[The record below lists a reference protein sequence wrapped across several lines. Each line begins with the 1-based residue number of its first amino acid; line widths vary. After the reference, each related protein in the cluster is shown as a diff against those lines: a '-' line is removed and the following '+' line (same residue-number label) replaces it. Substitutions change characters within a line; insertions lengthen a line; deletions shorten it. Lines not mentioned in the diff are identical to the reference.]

1 MRSSVLLI
9 WIGFL
14 TIFMLIPMGLS
25 WTYGPHPVFYQ
36 VSSNYL
42 VQIVSAVLFMFGV
55 CVPVFIKMRPFRLR
69 RIFNLTNFAFRFL
82 VFVFIFSHTL
92 IVSEFGLDFRHH
104 IRISSMGGLGYFYA
118 LEQLT
123 MIPFTFFILRL
134 VVCDAYKEISK
145 YRGFLMIYALM
156 LVLFPFN
163 FSNLLCGILIIV
175 ALYVPKLLTMKLGIT
190 STILLPFVGII
201 ALVGATYLIKGSS
214 FDGVDA
220 VARYLQYRIS
230 IWQVSADLLANM
242 PWENRLS
249 LFSQGFFDEAS
260 INTLNADVIFSG
272 SFANSRVGAGPGVIG
287 SSLYLLPFPL
297 NLFLVTIFG
306 FMFSY
311 FLKCSGLF
319 NENRSMFLVIAVF
332 CLLFPFLASPIQLA
346 SLEVMPV
353 VNVLLLII
361 FLSVEIPTDHT
372 EYRGEA
378 KVPSSKGESVHG

>member
-1 MRSSVLLI
+1 
-9 WIGFL
+9 
-14 TIFMLIPMGLS
+14 
-25 WTYGPHPVFYQ
+25 
-36 VSSNYL
+36 
-42 VQIVSAVLFMFGV
+42 
-55 CVPVFIKMRPFRLR
+55 
-69 RIFNLTNFAFRFL
+69 
-82 VFVFIFSHTL
+82 
-92 IVSEFGLDFRHH
+92 
-104 IRISSMGGLGYFYA
+104 
-118 LEQLT
+118 
-123 MIPFTFFILRL
+123 
-134 VVCDAYKEISK
+134 
-145 YRGFLMIYALM
+145 M

-346 SLEVMPV
+346 SLEVMPA